1 MVSNQLLK
9 AGVGA
14 GLVVFLSACTLFG
27 AGRDE
32 APPPPPPPAAAP
44 QDDVGAEVFAAEE
57 MTATEAAIAAQG
69 SAAQASAE
77 PSTSDT
83 VFNATA
89 PKTYT
94 VQKGDTLW
102 DIASMF
108 LRDPWLWPEIWI
120 VNNQVQNPHLIY
132 PGDVLALAYGADG
145 RPQGVRLER
154 GGAARLNPRLR
165 SEPLEGAIPTLPYQ
179 AIAAFLSRPSLVSAD
194 EARKAPH
201 VVAFRDGHTIAG
213 AGHEIFVRN
222 LRAEENARFNVMHIG
237 EPLRDPD
244 NGDVLGY
251 EALYTATATV
261 LSAGDVSKAMLS
273 DSERETLRGDRLF
286 SIDED
291 HPLTFSFKAPRA
303 DVKGRIIRVIDG
315 THLIGQF
322 QIVAINRGS
331 RHGLEPGNVLAIDQ
345 AGEVVRD
352 IYGNR
357 RGGMMQLGSSFAP
370 KVKLPD
376 ERAGTLLVFRTF
388 DRMSY
393 GLVVGAA
400 NEIRVADVVRNP

>member
-1 MVSNQLLK
+1 
-9 AGVGA
+9 VGHRID
-14 GLVVFLSACTLFG
+14 V
-27 AGRDE
+27 
-32 APPPPPPPAAAP
+32 PA
-44 QDDVGAEVFAAEE
+44 
-57 MTATEAAIAAQG
+57 
-69 SAAQASAE
+69 
-77 PSTSDT
+77 
-83 VFNATA
+83 
-89 PKTYT
+89 
-94 VQKGDTLW
+94 
-102 DIASMF
+102 
-108 LRDPWLWPEIWI
+108 RPWLWPEIWI

>member
-108 LRDPWLWPEIWI
+108 LRDP
-120 VNNQVQNPHLIY
+120 
-132 PGDVLALAYGADG
+132 GSG
-145 RPQGVRLER
+145 
-154 GGAARLNPRLR
+154 PR
-165 SEPLEGAIPTLPYQ
+165 S
-179 AIAAFLSRPSLVSAD
+179 
-194 EARKAPH
+194 
-201 VVAFRDGHTIAG
+201 
-213 AGHEIFVRN
+213 
-222 LRAEENARFNVMHIG
+222 
-237 EPLRDPD
+237 
-244 NGDVLGY
+244 
-251 EALYTATATV
+251 
-261 LSAGDVSKAMLS
+261 
-273 DSERETLRGDRLF
+273 
-286 SIDED
+286 
-291 HPLTFSFKAPRA
+291 
-303 DVKGRIIRVIDG
+303 
-315 THLIGQF
+315 
-322 QIVAINRGS
+322 GS
-331 RHGLEPGNVLAIDQ
+331 
-345 AGEVVRD
+345 
-352 IYGNR
+352 
-357 RGGMMQLGSSFAP
+357 
-370 KVKLPD
+370 
-376 ERAGTLLVFRTF
+376 
-388 DRMSY
+388 
-393 GLVVGAA
+393 
-400 NEIRVADVVRNP
+400 